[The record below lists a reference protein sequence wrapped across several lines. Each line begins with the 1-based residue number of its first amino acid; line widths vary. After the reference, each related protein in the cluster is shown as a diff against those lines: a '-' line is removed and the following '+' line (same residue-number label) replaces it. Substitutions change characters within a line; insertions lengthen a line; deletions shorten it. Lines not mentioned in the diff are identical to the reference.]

1 MGLLGHVQGQ
11 ISCSLELTPLE
22 TGAAHRQGTDPL
34 QGAFHG
40 GGHGAGAEHVG
51 AEVGAV
57 VDARQHQ
64 IRCFVHQFA
73 QGQLHA
79 IGRCAAAGPGGHAR
93 CKQFVRPFGAQG
105 GLQGQ
110 AVAGGGA
117 FLVGA
122 DHRDLVTPGGRGRSQ
137 GADPLGEDPVVIADQ
152 DPHGS
157 ADGWGEPKRA
167 GCLQSGPFRLCS
179 VSAPVTLQQ
188 LTDQLDALE
197 QQASAEI
204 AEAADA
210 AALEQLRVGLLGKK
224 GRLSGVLGAM
234 GKLPGQERPVVGQ
247 RANVLKTQVQTL
259 LSDRLQAVQQAA
271 MAERIARES
280 IDVTAPP
287 SGIPMGHR
295 HPLITTTEEI
305 VDLFLGL
312 GYSVAEGPEVEK
324 DHYNFTALNI
334 PEDHPARDMQDTF
347 YLGADLLMRTHTSP
361 VQIRH
366 LEQNPPP
373 VRIVAPGRVYRR
385 DAVDATH
392 SPVFHQVEVLAIDE
406 GLDFSHLRGTVMAF
420 LKAFFGDLP
429 VRFRA
434 SYFPFTEPSAEVDVQ
449 WRGRWLEVMGCGM
462 VDPAVLEGLGLDPER
477 YSGFAAGLGVE
488 RFCMVRHGIDDIRRL
503 YTSDLRFL
511 EQF

>member
-1 MGLLGHVQGQ
+1 M
-11 ISCSLELTPLE
+11 
-22 TGAAHRQGTDPL
+22 
-34 QGAFHG
+34 
-40 GGHGAGAEHVG
+40 
-51 AEVGAV
+51 
-57 VDARQHQ
+57 
-64 IRCFVHQFA
+64 
-73 QGQLHA
+73 
-79 IGRCAAAGPGGHAR
+79 
-93 CKQFVRPFGAQG
+93 
-105 GLQGQ
+105 
-110 AVAGGGA
+110 
-117 FLVGA
+117 
-122 DHRDLVTPGGRGRSQ
+122 
-137 GADPLGEDPVVIADQ
+137 
-152 DPHGS
+152 
-157 ADGWGEPKRA
+157 
-167 GCLQSGPFRLCS
+167 
-179 VSAPVTLQQ
+179 SAPVTLQQ

-197 QQASAEI
+197 QQAAAEI

-224 GRLSGVLGAM
+224 GRISGVLGAM
-234 GKLPGQERPVVGQ
+234 GKLPGQERPLVGQ
-247 RANVLKTQVQTL
+247 RANVLKTQVQSL
-259 LSDRLQAVQQAA
+259 LGERLQAVKQAA
-271 MAERIARES
+271 MAERIAMES
-280 IDVTAPP
+280 LDVTAPAT
-287 SGIPMGHR
+287 GVPMGHR

-312 GYSVAEGPEVEK
+312 GYSVAEGPEVER

-347 YLGADLLMRTHTSP
+347 YLGGDLLMRTHTSP

-366 LEQNPPP
+366 LEDNPPP

>member
-1 MGLLGHVQGQ
+1 M
-11 ISCSLELTPLE
+11 
-22 TGAAHRQGTDPL
+22 
-34 QGAFHG
+34 
-40 GGHGAGAEHVG
+40 
-51 AEVGAV
+51 
-57 VDARQHQ
+57 
-64 IRCFVHQFA
+64 
-73 QGQLHA
+73 
-79 IGRCAAAGPGGHAR
+79 
-93 CKQFVRPFGAQG
+93 
-105 GLQGQ
+105 
-110 AVAGGGA
+110 
-117 FLVGA
+117 
-122 DHRDLVTPGGRGRSQ
+122 
-137 GADPLGEDPVVIADQ
+137 
-152 DPHGS
+152 
-157 ADGWGEPKRA
+157 
-167 GCLQSGPFRLCS
+167 
-179 VSAPVTLQQ
+179 SAPVTLQQ

-247 RANVLKTQVQTL
+247 RANVLKSQVQTL

>member
-1 MGLLGHVQGQ
+1 M
-11 ISCSLELTPLE
+11 
-22 TGAAHRQGTDPL
+22 
-34 QGAFHG
+34 
-40 GGHGAGAEHVG
+40 
-51 AEVGAV
+51 
-57 VDARQHQ
+57 
-64 IRCFVHQFA
+64 
-73 QGQLHA
+73 
-79 IGRCAAAGPGGHAR
+79 
-93 CKQFVRPFGAQG
+93 
-105 GLQGQ
+105 
-110 AVAGGGA
+110 
-117 FLVGA
+117 
-122 DHRDLVTPGGRGRSQ
+122 
-137 GADPLGEDPVVIADQ
+137 
-152 DPHGS
+152 
-157 ADGWGEPKRA
+157 
-167 GCLQSGPFRLCS
+167 
-179 VSAPVTLQQ
+179 SAPVTLQQ

-197 QQASAEI
+197 QQAAAEI

-224 GRLSGVLGAM
+224 GRISGVLGAM
-234 GKLPGQERPVVGQ
+234 GKLPGEERPLVGQ
-247 RANVLKTQVQTL
+247 RANVLKTQVQSL
-259 LSDRLQAVQQAA
+259 LGERLQAVKQAA

-280 IDVTAPP
+280 LDVTAPA
-287 SGIPMGHR
+287 SGVPMGHR

-312 GYSVAEGPEVEK
+312 GYSVAEGPEVER

-347 YLGADLLMRTHTSP
+347 YLGGDLLMRTHTSP
-361 VQIRH
+361 VQTRH
-366 LEQNPPP
+366 LEENPPP

>member
-1 MGLLGHVQGQ
+1 M
-11 ISCSLELTPLE
+11 
-22 TGAAHRQGTDPL
+22 
-34 QGAFHG
+34 
-40 GGHGAGAEHVG
+40 
-51 AEVGAV
+51 
-57 VDARQHQ
+57 
-64 IRCFVHQFA
+64 
-73 QGQLHA
+73 
-79 IGRCAAAGPGGHAR
+79 
-93 CKQFVRPFGAQG
+93 
-105 GLQGQ
+105 
-110 AVAGGGA
+110 
-117 FLVGA
+117 
-122 DHRDLVTPGGRGRSQ
+122 
-137 GADPLGEDPVVIADQ
+137 
-152 DPHGS
+152 
-157 ADGWGEPKRA
+157 
-167 GCLQSGPFRLCS
+167 
-179 VSAPVTLQQ
+179 SAPVNLQQ

-197 QQASAEI
+197 QQAAAEI

-210 AALEQLRVGLLGKK
+210 AALEKLRVGLLGKK
-224 GRLSGVLGAM
+224 GRISGVLGAM
-234 GKLPGQERPVVGQ
+234 GKLPSQERPLVGQ
-247 RANVLKTQVQTL
+247 RANVLKTQVQSL
-259 LSDRLQAVQQAA
+259 LGERLKAVKRAA
-271 MAERIARES
+271 MAERIAEES
-280 IDVTAPP
+280 LDVTAPA
-287 SGIPMGHR
+287 SGVPMGHR

-312 GYSVAEGPEVEK
+312 GYSVAEGPEVER

-347 YLGADLLMRTHTSP
+347 YLGGDLLMRTHTSP

-366 LEQNPPP
+366 LEENPPP

-392 SPVFHQVEVLAIDE
+392 SPVFHQVEVLALDE

-434 SYFPFTEPSAEVDVQ
+434 SYFPFTEPSAEVDVR
-449 WRGRWLEVMGCGM
+449 WGGRWLEVMGCGM

-477 YSGFAAGLGVE
+477 HSGFAAGLGVE

>member
-1 MGLLGHVQGQ
+1 M
-11 ISCSLELTPLE
+11 
-22 TGAAHRQGTDPL
+22 
-34 QGAFHG
+34 
-40 GGHGAGAEHVG
+40 
-51 AEVGAV
+51 
-57 VDARQHQ
+57 
-64 IRCFVHQFA
+64 
-73 QGQLHA
+73 
-79 IGRCAAAGPGGHAR
+79 
-93 CKQFVRPFGAQG
+93 
-105 GLQGQ
+105 
-110 AVAGGGA
+110 
-117 FLVGA
+117 
-122 DHRDLVTPGGRGRSQ
+122 
-137 GADPLGEDPVVIADQ
+137 
-152 DPHGS
+152 
-157 ADGWGEPKRA
+157 
-167 GCLQSGPFRLCS
+167 
-179 VSAPVTLQQ
+179 SAPVTLQQ

-197 QQASAEI
+197 QQAAAEI

-224 GRLSGVLGAM
+224 GRISGVLGAM
-234 GKLPGQERPVVGQ
+234 GKLPGEERPLVGQ
-247 RANVLKTQVQTL
+247 RANVLKTQVQSL
-259 LSDRLQAVQQAA
+259 LGERLQAVKQAA
-271 MAERIARES
+271 MAERIAKES
-280 IDVTAPP
+280 LDVTAPA
-287 SGIPMGHR
+287 SGVRMGHR

-312 GYSVAEGPEVEK
+312 GYSVAEGPEVER

-347 YLGADLLMRTHTSP
+347 YLGGDLLMRTHTSP

-366 LEQNPPP
+366 LEENPPP

>member
-1 MGLLGHVQGQ
+1 M
-11 ISCSLELTPLE
+11 
-22 TGAAHRQGTDPL
+22 
-34 QGAFHG
+34 
-40 GGHGAGAEHVG
+40 
-51 AEVGAV
+51 
-57 VDARQHQ
+57 
-64 IRCFVHQFA
+64 
-73 QGQLHA
+73 
-79 IGRCAAAGPGGHAR
+79 
-93 CKQFVRPFGAQG
+93 
-105 GLQGQ
+105 
-110 AVAGGGA
+110 
-117 FLVGA
+117 
-122 DHRDLVTPGGRGRSQ
+122 
-137 GADPLGEDPVVIADQ
+137 
-152 DPHGS
+152 
-157 ADGWGEPKRA
+157 
-167 GCLQSGPFRLCS
+167 
-179 VSAPVTLQQ
+179 SAPVTLQQ

-197 QQASAEI
+197 QQAAAEI

-224 GRLSGVLGAM
+224 GRISGVLGAM
-234 GKLPGQERPVVGQ
+234 GKLPGEERPLVGQ
-247 RANVLKTQVQTL
+247 RANVLKTQVQSL
-259 LSDRLQAVQQAA
+259 LGERLQAVKQAA

-280 IDVTAPP
+280 LDVTAPA
-287 SGIPMGHR
+287 SGVPMGHR

-312 GYSVAEGPEVEK
+312 GYSVAEGPEVER

-347 YLGADLLMRTHTSP
+347 YLGGDLLMRTHTSP

-366 LEQNPPP
+366 LEENPPP

-392 SPVFHQVEVLAIDE
+392 SPVFHQVEVLAIDD

-488 RFCMVRHGIDDIRRL
+488 RFCMVRHLSLIHISEPTRP
-503 YTSDLRFL
+503 Y
-511 EQF
+511 

>member
-1 MGLLGHVQGQ
+1 MGA
-11 ISCSLELTPLE
+11 T
-22 TGAAHRQGTDPL
+22 
-34 QGAFHG
+34 
-40 GGHGAGAEHVG
+40 
-51 AEVGAV
+51 
-57 VDARQHQ
+57 
-64 IRCFVHQFA
+64 
-73 QGQLHA
+73 
-79 IGRCAAAGPGGHAR
+79 
-93 CKQFVRPFGAQG
+93 
-105 GLQGQ
+105 
-110 AVAGGGA
+110 
-117 FLVGA
+117 
-122 DHRDLVTPGGRGRSQ
+122 
-137 GADPLGEDPVVIADQ
+137 
-152 DPHGS
+152 
-157 ADGWGEPKRA
+157 
-167 GCLQSGPFRLCS
+167 
-179 VSAPVTLQQ
+179 VSLQQ

-197 QQASAEI
+197 
-204 AEAADA
+204 AEAAEAISSAADA
-210 AALEQLRVGLLGKK
+210 EALEQLRVGLLGKK

-234 GKLPGQERPVVGQ
+234 GKLPGDERPLVGQ
-247 RANVLKTQVQTL
+247 RANVLKSQVQTL
-259 LSDRLQAVQQAA
+259 LNERLQAVKQAA
-271 MAERIARES
+271 MQARIAAETL
-280 IDVTAPP
+280 DVTAP
-287 SGIPMGHR
+287 SEGIPMGHR

-305 VDLFLGL
+305 VDLFCGL
-312 GYSVAEGPEVEK
+312 GYQVEEGPEVET
-324 DHYNFTALNI
+324 DHHNFTALNI
-334 PEDHPARDMQDTF
+334 PPDHPARDMQDTF
-347 YLGADLLMRTHTSP
+347 YLRDNLLLRTHTSP

-366 LEQNPPP
+366 LETHAPP

>member
-1 MGLLGHVQGQ
+1 M
-11 ISCSLELTPLE
+11 
-22 TGAAHRQGTDPL
+22 
-34 QGAFHG
+34 
-40 GGHGAGAEHVG
+40 
-51 AEVGAV
+51 
-57 VDARQHQ
+57 
-64 IRCFVHQFA
+64 
-73 QGQLHA
+73 
-79 IGRCAAAGPGGHAR
+79 
-93 CKQFVRPFGAQG
+93 
-105 GLQGQ
+105 
-110 AVAGGGA
+110 
-117 FLVGA
+117 
-122 DHRDLVTPGGRGRSQ
+122 
-137 GADPLGEDPVVIADQ
+137 
-152 DPHGS
+152 
-157 ADGWGEPKRA
+157 
-167 GCLQSGPFRLCS
+167 
-179 VSAPVTLQQ
+179 SAPVTLQQ

-197 QQASAEI
+197 QQAAAEI

-224 GRLSGVLGAM
+224 GRISGVLGAM
-234 GKLPGQERPVVGQ
+234 GKLPGEERPLVGQ
-247 RANVLKTQVQTL
+247 RANVLKTQVQSL
-259 LSDRLQAVQQAA
+259 LGERLQAVKQAA

-280 IDVTAPP
+280 LDVTAPA
-287 SGIPMGHR
+287 SGVPMGHR

-312 GYSVAEGPEVEK
+312 GYSVAEGPEVER

-347 YLGADLLMRTHTSP
+347 YLGGDLLMRTHTSP

-366 LEQNPPP
+366 LEENPPP

-511 EQF
+511 EPVSYTHLTLPTICSV

>member
-1 MGLLGHVQGQ
+1 M
-11 ISCSLELTPLE
+11 
-22 TGAAHRQGTDPL
+22 
-34 QGAFHG
+34 
-40 GGHGAGAEHVG
+40 
-51 AEVGAV
+51 
-57 VDARQHQ
+57 
-64 IRCFVHQFA
+64 
-73 QGQLHA
+73 
-79 IGRCAAAGPGGHAR
+79 
-93 CKQFVRPFGAQG
+93 
-105 GLQGQ
+105 
-110 AVAGGGA
+110 
-117 FLVGA
+117 
-122 DHRDLVTPGGRGRSQ
+122 
-137 GADPLGEDPVVIADQ
+137 
-152 DPHGS
+152 
-157 ADGWGEPKRA
+157 
-167 GCLQSGPFRLCS
+167 
-179 VSAPVTLQQ
+179 SAPVTLQQ

-197 QQASAEI
+197 QQAAAEI

-224 GRLSGVLGAM
+224 GRISSVLGAM
-234 GKLPGQERPVVGQ
+234 GKLPGEERPLVGQ
-247 RANVLKTQVQTL
+247 RANVLKTQVQSL
-259 LSDRLQAVQQAA
+259 LGERLQAVKQAA

-280 IDVTAPP
+280 LDVTAPA
-287 SGIPMGHR
+287 SGVPMGHR

-312 GYSVAEGPEVEK
+312 GYSVAEGPEVER

-347 YLGADLLMRTHTSP
+347 YLGGDLLMRTHTSP

-366 LEQNPPP
+366 LEENPPP